1 MCSGSDL
8 VVFQGRIISINS
20 PPNRELLKYLQEW
33 IWNTP
38 TVNIEGV
45 LLHISNC
52 SVHLNELGSTDANC
66 TEPAGQSAGQSAV
79 RISIAITTSALVV
92 IIIVASTIICSV
104 YCWRKRT
111 ITEDKRYEYILL
123 FSQNW
128 DENLPRYNYVLMA
141 HLK

>member
-1 MCSGSDL
+1 MHPSAAQTDYRHNRC
-8 VVFQGRIISINS
+8 RIVNFTARAYPS
-20 PPNRELLKYLQEW
+20 RELFKYLQEW
-33 IWNTP
+33 VWSTP

-45 LLHISNC
+45 HLHISNC
-52 SVHLNELGSTDANC
+52 SVHLNEHELGSTEANC

-92 IIIVASTIICSV
+92 IIIMASTIICSV

-128 DENLPRYNYVLMA
+128 DENLPRM
-141 HLK
+141 K

>member
-1 MCSGSDL
+1 MCSRSDS
-8 VVFQGRIISINS
+8 VVFQGRIISINL
-20 PPNRELLKYLQEW
+20 PPNRELFKYLQEW
-33 IWNTP
+33 VWSTP

-92 IIIVASTIICSV
+92 IIIMASTIICSV

-128 DENLPRYNYVLMA
+128 DENLPRM
-141 HLK
+141 K